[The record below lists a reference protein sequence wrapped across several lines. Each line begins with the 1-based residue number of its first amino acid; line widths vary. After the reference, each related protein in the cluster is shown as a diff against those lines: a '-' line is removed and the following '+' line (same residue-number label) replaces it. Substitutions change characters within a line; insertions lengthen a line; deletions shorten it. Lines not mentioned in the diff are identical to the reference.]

1 MVDAITRIDFLIL
14 NFLQENNKNTL
25 LDRIMIFITS
35 LGNMSM
41 VWIIIGIY
49 LLINKKYRKYGIMLL
64 LSLLLCAI
72 VGNLTLKPLV
82 ARIRPFNAMP
92 LIDGLL
98 IKAPLD
104 YSFPSGHTMCSFA
117 PTIVLCYMIKRV
129 GICAVIL
136 STLIGFSRL
145 YLYVHYPSDV
155 VSGAIIG
162 ILLGTLS
169 IYLCNMIVNKNNLI

>member
-1 MVDAITRIDFLIL
+1 ML
-14 NFLQENNKNTL
+14 
-25 LDRIMIFITS
+25 FIA
-35 LGNMSM
+35 
-41 VWIIIGIY
+41 
-49 LLINKKYRKYGIMLL
+49 
-64 LSLLLCAI
+64 LLLCAI

-82 ARIRPFNAMP
+82 ARIRPFNSKP

-98 IKAPLD
+98 IKEPLD

-117 PTIVLCYMIKRV
+117 PAVVLYYMNKKA

-155 VSGAIIG
+155 ASGAVIG
-162 ILLGTLS
+162 IILGTLS
-169 IYLCNMIVNKNNLI
+169 IYLYNMIQSKIN

>member
-14 NFLQENNKNTL
+14 NFMQENIKNPL
-25 LDRIMIFITS
+25 LDKIMIFITS

-49 LLINKKYRKYGIMLL
+49 LLINKKYRKYGMMLFIA
-64 LSLLLCAI
+64 LLLCVV

-117 PTIVLCYMIKRV
+117 PAIVLCYMNKRI

-136 STLIGFSRL
+136 SILIGFSRL

-155 VSGAIIG
+155 LSGAVIG
-162 ILLGTLS
+162 ILLGMLS
-169 IYLCNMIVNKNNLI
+169 IYFYNMMKNRINH